1 MKRLVI
7 VCLVCLLVFAF
18 CACSGSAPMSGEAA
32 APEEQEQMKINEVDT
47 DEIYFV
53 VTGVLQDISGN
64 VVGFT
69 TYMENKTDRTLMFS
83 WTNTSVNGY
92 MVDNWL
98 AEEVA
103 PGKKATADAFFVSED
118 MEDNNIESV
127 DTAEYTLWVYDAE
140 NWGEDDVYKETF
152 TIEKDS

>member
-7 VCLVCLLVFAF
+7 ICLVCLLIFAF
-18 CACSGSAPMSGEAA
+18 CSCATAPMSGEAA
-32 APEEQEQMKINEVDT
+32 APEEQSEVKINEVDT
-47 DEIYFV
+47 DEFYFV
-53 VTGVLQDISGN
+53 VNGVLQDISGN

-83 WTNTSVNGY
+83 WVDTSVNGY
-92 MVDNWL
+92 MIDNWL

-103 PGKKATADAFFVSED
+103 PGKKANADAYFVSSD
-118 MEDNNIESV
+118 MEDNGIENV
-127 DTAEYTLWVYDAE
+127 DEAEYTLWVYDAE

>member
-7 VCLVCLLVFAF
+7 ICLVCLLIFAF
-18 CACSGSAPMSGEAA
+18 CSCASAPMSGEAA
-32 APEEQEQMKINEVDT
+32 APEEQSEVKINEVDT
-47 DEIYFV
+47 DEFYFV
-53 VTGVLQDISGN
+53 VNGVLQDISGN

-83 WTNTSVNGY
+83 WVDTSVNGY
-92 MVDNWL
+92 MIDNWL

-103 PGKKATADAFFVSED
+103 PGKKANADAYFVSSD
-118 MEDNNIESV
+118 MEDNGIENV
-127 DTAEYTLWVYDAE
+127 DEAEYTLWVYDAE